1 MKKSLLTS
9 LTMLCASLAY
19 AGSGCGG
26 CICGTGKTDHIQCNA
41 VLANSCEDKCGDK
54 KDGKSDHTQS
64 KAVLAGGCGG
74 CGDHKDKKDKA
85 PKADFSEN
93 KTILANSCGG
103 CGDKKDK
110 KDGKSDFTAQLT
122 AIV

>member
-1 MKKSLLTS
+1 MKKLLLTS
-9 LTMLCASLAY
+9 LLMLCASLAY

-26 CICGTGKTDHIQCNA
+26 GGCDSNKKHGKTDFSQNKTI
-41 VLANSCEDKCGDK
+41 LASSCG
-54 KDGKSDHTQS
+54 S
-64 KAVLAGGCGG
+64 CGG
-74 CGDHKDKKDKA
+74 CGDKKDKKDKA

-93 KTILANSCGG
+93 KTILAGGCGG

>member
-1 MKKSLLTS
+1 
-9 LTMLCASLAY
+9 MLCASLAY

-26 CICGTGKTDHIQCNA
+26 GGCD
-41 VLANSCEDKCGDK
+41 SDK
-54 KDGKSDHTQS
+54 KDGKADFSQNKTI
-64 KAVLAGGCGG
+64 LASSCGSCGG
-74 CGDHKDKKDKA
+74 CGDKKDKKDKA

-93 KTILANSCGG
+93 KTVLAGGCGG

>member
-1 MKKSLLTS
+1 MKKLLLTS
-9 LTMLCASLAY
+9 LIMLCASLTY

-26 CICGTGKTDHIQCNA
+26 GGCD
-41 VLANSCEDKCGDK
+41 SDK
-54 KDGKSDHTQS
+54 KDGKADFSQD
-64 KAVLAGGCGG
+64 KIVLAGGCGG
-74 CGDHKDKKDKA
+74 CGDKKDKKDKA

-93 KTILANSCGG
+93 KTVLAGGCGG

-110 KDGKSDFTAQLT
+110 KDGKSDFTAQFT

>member
-1 MKKSLLTS
+1 MKKLLLTS
-9 LTMLCASLAY
+9 LLMLCASLAY

-26 CICGTGKTDHIQCNA
+26 GGCD
-41 VLANSCEDKCGDK
+41 SDK
-54 KDGKSDHTQS
+54 KDGKADFSQN
-64 KAVLAGGCGG
+64 KIVLAGG

-93 KTILANSCGG
+93 KTILAKSCGG

>member
-1 MKKSLLTS
+1 MKKLLLTS
-9 LTMLCASLAY
+9 LLMLCASLTY

-26 CICGTGKTDHIQCNA
+26 GGCD
-41 VLANSCEDKCGDK
+41 SDK
-54 KDGKSDHTQS
+54 KDGKADYSQS
-64 KAVLAGGCGG
+64 KIILAGGCGG

-93 KTILANSCGG
+93 KTVLAGGCGG

>member
-1 MKKSLLTS
+1 
-9 LTMLCASLAY
+9 MLCASLAY

-26 CICGTGKTDHIQCNA
+26 GGD
-41 VLANSCEDKCGDK
+41 SDK
-54 KDGKSDHTQS
+54 KDGK
-64 KAVLAGGCGG
+64 
-74 CGDHKDKKDKA
+74 
-85 PKADFSEN
+85 ADFSQN
-93 KTILANSCGG
+93 KTVLASSCGSCGG

>member
-1 MKKSLLTS
+1 MKKLLLTS
-9 LTMLCASLAY
+9 LLMLCASLAY
-19 AGSGCGG
+19 ANSGCGG
-26 CICGTGKTDHIQCNA
+26 CGD
-41 VLANSCEDKCGDK
+41 SDK
-54 KDGKSDHTQS
+54 KDGKADFSQN
-64 KAVLAGGCGG
+64 KIVLAGGCGG

-93 KTILANSCGG
+93 KTVLANSCGG

-110 KDGKSDFTAQLT
+110 KDGKSDFRAQLT